1 MKKSNKKKILG
12 IMSKIGNFINNSQPI
27 VGDMPPQKD
36 PEENQPKK
44 EEIKVKKEIKNFNLQ
59 IEDDGKAE
67 YDLNDDDD
75 DEEEEEEE
83 DDDNEEKAKKN
94 KSENNEESTN
104 DNDSSKEKK
113 EEEKKQEIKE
123 EKKEERDN
131 NIKEEKQE
139 NNDEKKIEK
148 ENKEIKDEDKKEKVQ
163 IKEEK
168 KEEKK
173 EVKKEITEEKKE
185 NKKPE
190 IKPEENKKKEELK
203 EIKNEKKDDSNK
215 KKENI
220 QKPKNVNKPAS
231 KTSHPKPV
239 QKGEENES
247 KQNINE
253 SPSIK
258 KDKSKLKFQKK
269 PKASDKN
276 KICHYFLKK
285 GTDIDIK
292 EYDFYT
298 IKKVKKQKS
307 MFSKLNNLG
316 INLNLN
322 IKFGGIN
329 KVSNKIN
336 SFFKKKPKDIKY
348 TDYYLII
355 NDHFI
360 YFCKDTELYTNE
372 PDKKRIGS
380 IVPFNNITKIE
391 INKEGNMHKISFEIQ
406 FRTVNKI
413 KEFYTDDEIYGELL
427 DIFHEFKKEYSL
439 DYSIEIKENK

>member
-27 VGDMPPQKD
+27 VGDMPPKKD

-44 EEIKVKKEIKNFNLQ
+44 EEVKVKKEVKNFNLQ

-83 DDDNEEKAKKN
+83 DDDNEEKDKKN
-94 KSENNEESTN
+94 KNENNEESTN
-104 DNDSSKEKK
+104 DNDSSNEKK
-113 EEEKKQEIKE
+113 EEENKTEIKQ
-123 EKKEERDN
+123 
-131 NIKEEKQE
+131 EKQE
-139 NNDEKKIEK
+139 NNEEKKIEK
-148 ENKEIKDEDKKEKVQ
+148 ENKNEDKKEKVE

-173 EVKKEITEEKKE
+173 ENKEEMKE
-185 NKKPE
+185 SKKPE
-190 IKPEENKKKEELK
+190 INPEANKQKEESKEIKSEKKEES
-203 EIKNEKKDDSNK
+203 IK

-239 QKGEENES
+239 QIIVENES

-253 SPSIK
+253 SPSIT

-269 PKASDKN
+269 QKASDKN

-292 EYDFYT
+292 EFDFYT

-355 NDHFI
+355 NDQFL
-360 YFCKDTELYTNE
+360 YFCKDIELFTDE

-406 FRTVNKI
+406 FRTLNKI

-427 DIFHEFKKEYSL
+427 EIFHEFKKEFNL
-439 DYSIEIKENK
+439 DYNIEIKENK

>member
-27 VGDMPPQKD
+27 VGDIPPKKD

-44 EEIKVKKEIKNFNLQ
+44 EEVKVKKEVKNFNLQ

-83 DDDNEEKAKKN
+83 DDDNEEKDKKN
-94 KSENNEESTN
+94 KNENNEESTN
-104 DNDSSKEKK
+104 DNDSSNEKK
-113 EEEKKQEIKE
+113 EEENKTEIKQENKE
-123 EKKEERDN
+123 EKE
-131 NIKEEKQE
+131 IK
-139 NNDEKKIEK
+139 K
-148 ENKEIKDEDKKEKVQ
+148 ENKNEDKKEKVE

-173 EVKKEITEEKKE
+173 ENKEEMKE

-190 IKPEENKKKEELK
+190 INPEANKQKEESKEIKSEKKEES
-203 EIKNEKKDDSNK
+203 IK

-239 QKGEENES
+239 QIIVENES

-253 SPSIK
+253 SPSIT

-269 PKASDKN
+269 QKASDKN

-292 EYDFYT
+292 EFDFYT

-355 NDHFI
+355 NDQFL
-360 YFCKDTELYTNE
+360 YFCKDIELFTDE

-406 FRTVNKI
+406 FRTLNKI

-427 DIFHEFKKEYSL
+427 EIFHEFKKEFNL
-439 DYSIEIKENK
+439 DYNIEIKENK

>member
-27 VGDMPPQKD
+27 VGDMPPKKD

-44 EEIKVKKEIKNFNLQ
+44 EEVKVKKEVKNFNLQ

-83 DDDNEEKAKKN
+83 DDDNEEKDKKN
-94 KSENNEESTN
+94 KNENNEESTN
-104 DNDSSKEKK
+104 DNDSSNEKK
-113 EEEKKQEIKE
+113 EEENKTEI
-123 EKKEERDN
+123 
-131 NIKEEKQE
+131 KQE
-139 NNDEKKIEK
+139 NNEEKKIEK
-148 ENKEIKDEDKKEKVQ
+148 ENKNEDKKEKVE

-173 EVKKEITEEKKE
+173 ENKEEMKE
-185 NKKPE
+185 SKKPE
-190 IKPEENKKKEELK
+190 INPEANKQKEESKEIKSEKKEES
-203 EIKNEKKDDSNK
+203 IK

-239 QKGEENES
+239 QIIVENES

-253 SPSIK
+253 SPSIT

-269 PKASDKN
+269 QKASDKN

-292 EYDFYT
+292 EFDFYT

-355 NDHFI
+355 NDQFL
-360 YFCKDTELYTNE
+360 YFCKDIELFTDE

-406 FRTVNKI
+406 FRTLNKI

-427 DIFHEFKKEYSL
+427 EIFHEFKKEFNL
-439 DYSIEIKENK
+439 DYNIEIKENK

>member
-27 VGDMPPQKD
+27 VGDMPPKKD

-44 EEIKVKKEIKNFNLQ
+44 EEVKVKKEVKNFNLQ

-83 DDDNEEKAKKN
+83 DDDNEEKDKKN
-94 KSENNEESTN
+94 KNENNEESTN
-104 DNDSSKEKK
+104 DNDSSNEKK
-113 EEEKKQEIKE
+113 EEENKTEIKQ
-123 EKKEERDN
+123 
-131 NIKEEKQE
+131 EKQE
-139 NNDEKKIEK
+139 NIEEKKIQK
-148 ENKEIKDEDKKEKVQ
+148 ENKNEDKKEKVE

-173 EVKKEITEEKKE
+173 ENKEEMKE

-190 IKPEENKKKEELK
+190 INPEANKQKEESKEIKSEKKEES
-203 EIKNEKKDDSNK
+203 IK

-239 QKGEENES
+239 QIIVENES

-253 SPSIK
+253 SPSIT

-269 PKASDKN
+269 QKASDKN

-292 EYDFYT
+292 EFDFYT

-355 NDHFI
+355 NDQFL
-360 YFCKDTELYTNE
+360 YFCKDIELFTDE

-406 FRTVNKI
+406 FRTLNKI
-413 KEFYTDDEIYGELL
+413 KDFYTDDEIYGELL
-427 DIFHEFKKEYSL
+427 EIFHEFKKEFNL
-439 DYSIEIKENK
+439 DYNIEIKENK

>member
-27 VGDMPPQKD
+27 VGDMPPKKD

-44 EEIKVKKEIKNFNLQ
+44 EEVKVKKEVKNFNLQ

-83 DDDNEEKAKKN
+83 DDDNEEKDKKN
-94 KSENNEESTN
+94 KNENNEESTN
-104 DNDSSKEKK
+104 DNDSSNEKK
-113 EEEKKQEIKE
+113 EDENKTEI
-123 EKKEERDN
+123 
-131 NIKEEKQE
+131 KQE
-139 NNDEKKIEK
+139 NNEEKKIEK
-148 ENKEIKDEDKKEKVQ
+148 ENKNEDKKEKVE

-173 EVKKEITEEKKE
+173 ENKEEMKE

-190 IKPEENKKKEELK
+190 INPEANKQKEESK
-203 EIKNEKKDDSNK
+203 EIKNEKKEESIK

-231 KTSHPKPV
+231 KTSHPKTV
-239 QKGEENES
+239 QIIIENES

-253 SPSIK
+253 SPSIT

-269 PKASDKN
+269 QKASDKN

-292 EYDFYT
+292 EFDFYT

-355 NDHFI
+355 NDQFL
-360 YFCKDTELYTNE
+360 YFCKDIELFTDE

-406 FRTVNKI
+406 FRTLNKI
-413 KEFYTDDEIYGELL
+413 KDFYTNDEIYGELL
-427 DIFHEFKKEYSL
+427 EIFHEFKKEFNL
-439 DYSIEIKENK
+439 DYNIEIKENK

>member
-27 VGDMPPQKD
+27 VGDMPPKKD

-44 EEIKVKKEIKNFNLQ
+44 EEVKVKKEVKNFNLQ

-83 DDDNEEKAKKN
+83 DDDNEEKDKKN

-104 DNDSSKEKK
+104 DNDSSNEKK
-113 EEEKKQEIKE
+113 EEENKTEI
-123 EKKEERDN
+123 
-131 NIKEEKQE
+131 KQE
-139 NNDEKKIEK
+139 NNEEKKIEK
-148 ENKEIKDEDKKEKVQ
+148 ENKNEDKKEKVE

-168 KEEKK
+168 KK
-173 EVKKEITEEKKE
+173 EKKE
-185 NKKPE
+185 NKEEMKESKKPE
-190 IKPEENKKKEELK
+190 INPETNKQKEESKEIKSEKKEES
-203 EIKNEKKDDSNK
+203 IK

-220 QKPKNVNKPAS
+220 QKPKNVNKPVS

-239 QKGEENES
+239 QIILENES

-253 SPSIK
+253 SPSIT

-269 PKASDKN
+269 QKASDKN

-292 EYDFYT
+292 EFDFYT

-355 NDHFI
+355 NDQFL
-360 YFCKDTELYTNE
+360 YFCKDIELFTDE

-406 FRTVNKI
+406 FRTLNKI

-427 DIFHEFKKEYSL
+427 EIFHEFKKEFNL
-439 DYSIEIKENK
+439 DYNIEIKENK

>member
-27 VGDMPPQKD
+27 VGDMPPKKD

-44 EEIKVKKEIKNFNLQ
+44 EEVKVKKEVKNFNLQ

-83 DDDNEEKAKKN
+83 DDDNEEKDKKN
-94 KSENNEESTN
+94 KNENNEESTN
-104 DNDSSKEKK
+104 DNDSSNEKK
-113 EEEKKQEIKE
+113 EDENKTEIKQ
-123 EKKEERDN
+123 
-131 NIKEEKQE
+131 EKQE
-139 NNDEKKIEK
+139 NNEEKKIQK
-148 ENKEIKDEDKKEKVQ
+148 ENKNEDKKEKVE

-173 EVKKEITEEKKE
+173 ENKEEMKE
-185 NKKPE
+185 SKKPE
-190 IKPEENKKKEELK
+190 INPEANKQKEESK
-203 EIKNEKKDDSNK
+203 EIKNEKKEESIK

-239 QKGEENES
+239 QIIVENES

-253 SPSIK
+253 SPSIT

-269 PKASDKN
+269 QKASDKN

-292 EYDFYT
+292 EFDFYT

-355 NDHFI
+355 NDQFL
-360 YFCKDTELYTNE
+360 YFCKDIELFTDE

-406 FRTVNKI
+406 FRTLNKI

-427 DIFHEFKKEYSL
+427 EIFHEFKKKFNL
-439 DYSIEIKENK
+439 DYNIEIKENK

>member
-27 VGDMPPQKD
+27 VGDMPPKKD

-44 EEIKVKKEIKNFNLQ
+44 EEVKVKKEVKNFNLQ

-83 DDDNEEKAKKN
+83 DDDNEEKDKKN
-94 KSENNEESTN
+94 KNENNEESTN
-104 DNDSSKEKK
+104 DNDSSNEKK
-113 EEEKKQEIKE
+113 EEENKTEIKQ
-123 EKKEERDN
+123 
-131 NIKEEKQE
+131 EKQE
-139 NNDEKKIEK
+139 NNEEKEIKK
-148 ENKEIKDEDKKEKVQ
+148 ENKNEDKKEKVE

-173 EVKKEITEEKKE
+173 ENKEEMKE

-190 IKPEENKKKEELK
+190 INPEANKQKEESK
-203 EIKNEKKDDSNK
+203 EIKNEKKEESIK

-231 KTSHPKPV
+231 KTSHPKTV
-239 QKGEENES
+239 QIIIENES

-253 SPSIK
+253 SPSIT

-269 PKASDKN
+269 QKASDKN

-292 EYDFYT
+292 EFDFYT

-355 NDHFI
+355 NDQFL
-360 YFCKDTELYTNE
+360 YFCKDIELFTDE

-406 FRTVNKI
+406 FRTLNKI
-413 KEFYTDDEIYGELL
+413 KDFYTNDEIYGELL
-427 DIFHEFKKEYSL
+427 EIFHEFKKEFNL
-439 DYSIEIKENK
+439 DYNIEIKENK

>member
-27 VGDMPPQKD
+27 VGDMPPKKD

-44 EEIKVKKEIKNFNLQ
+44 EEVKVKKEVKNFNLQ

-83 DDDNEEKAKKN
+83 DDDNEEKDKKN
-94 KSENNEESTN
+94 KNENNEDSTN
-104 DNDSSKEKK
+104 DNDSSNEKK
-113 EEEKKQEIKE
+113 EEENKTEIKQ
-123 EKKEERDN
+123 
-131 NIKEEKQE
+131 EKQE
-139 NNDEKKIEK
+139 NNEEKEIKK
-148 ENKEIKDEDKKEKVQ
+148 ENKNEDKKEKVE

-173 EVKKEITEEKKE
+173 ENKEEMKE
-185 NKKPE
+185 SKKPE
-190 IKPEENKKKEELK
+190 INPEANKQKEESKEIKSEKKEES
-203 EIKNEKKDDSNK
+203 IK

-239 QKGEENES
+239 QIIVENES

-253 SPSIK
+253 SPSIT

-269 PKASDKN
+269 QKASDKN

-292 EYDFYT
+292 EFDFYT

-355 NDHFI
+355 NDQFL
-360 YFCKDTELYTNE
+360 YFCKDIELFTDE

-406 FRTVNKI
+406 FRTLNKI
-413 KEFYTDDEIYGELL
+413 KDFYTDDEIYGELL
-427 DIFHEFKKEYSL
+427 EIFHEFKKEFNL
-439 DYSIEIKENK
+439 DYNIEIKENK

>member
-1 MKKSNKKKILG
+1 
-12 IMSKIGNFINNSQPI
+12 MSKIGNFINNSQPI
-27 VGDMPPQKD
+27 VGDMPPKKD

-44 EEIKVKKEIKNFNLQ
+44 EEVKVKKEVKNFNLQ

-83 DDDNEEKAKKN
+83 DDDNEEKDKKN

-104 DNDSSKEKK
+104 DNDSSNEKK
-113 EEEKKQEIKE
+113 EEENKTEIKQENKE
-123 EKKEERDN
+123 EKE
-131 NIKEEKQE
+131 IK
-139 NNDEKKIEK
+139 K
-148 ENKEIKDEDKKEKVQ
+148 ENKNEDKKEKVE

-173 EVKKEITEEKKE
+173 ENKEEMKE

-190 IKPEENKKKEELK
+190 INPEANKQKEESKEIKSEKKEES
-203 EIKNEKKDDSNK
+203 IK

-239 QKGEENES
+239 QIILENES

-253 SPSIK
+253 SPSIT

-269 PKASDKN
+269 QKASDKN

-292 EYDFYT
+292 EFDFYT

-355 NDHFI
+355 NDQFL
-360 YFCKDTELYTNE
+360 YFCKDIELFTDE

-406 FRTVNKI
+406 FRTLNKI

-427 DIFHEFKKEYSL
+427 EIFHEFKKEFNL
-439 DYSIEIKENK
+439 DYNIEIKENK

>member
-27 VGDMPPQKD
+27 VGDMPPKKD

-44 EEIKVKKEIKNFNLQ
+44 EEVKVKKEVKNFNLQ

-83 DDDNEEKAKKN
+83 DDDNEEKDKKN
-94 KSENNEESTN
+94 KNENNEESTN
-104 DNDSSKEKK
+104 DNDSSNEKK
-113 EEEKKQEIKE
+113 EEENKTEI
-123 EKKEERDN
+123 
-131 NIKEEKQE
+131 KQE
-139 NNDEKKIEK
+139 NNEEKKIEK
-148 ENKEIKDEDKKEKVQ
+148 ENKNEDKKEKVE

-173 EVKKEITEEKKE
+173 ENKEEMKE
-185 NKKPE
+185 SKKPE
-190 IKPEENKKKEELK
+190 INPEANKQKEESKEIKSEKKEES
-203 EIKNEKKDDSNK
+203 IK

-239 QKGEENES
+239 QIIVENES

-253 SPSIK
+253 SPSIT

-269 PKASDKN
+269 QKASDKN

-292 EYDFYT
+292 EFDFYT

-355 NDHFI
+355 NDQFL
-360 YFCKDTELYTNE
+360 YFCKDIELFTDE

-406 FRTVNKI
+406 FRTLNKI
-413 KEFYTDDEIYGELL
+413 KDFYTDDEIYGELL
-427 DIFHEFKKEYSL
+427 EIFHEFKKEFNL
-439 DYSIEIKENK
+439 DYNIEIKENK

>member
-27 VGDMPPQKD
+27 VGDMPPKKE

-44 EEIKVKKEIKNFNLQ
+44 EEVKVKKEVKNFNLQ

-83 DDDNEEKAKKN
+83 DDDNEEKDKKN
-94 KSENNEESTN
+94 KNENNEESTN
-104 DNDSSKEKK
+104 DNDSSNEKK
-113 EEEKKQEIKE
+113 EEENKTEIKQ
-123 EKKEERDN
+123 
-131 NIKEEKQE
+131 EKQE
-139 NNDEKKIEK
+139 NNEEKKIQK
-148 ENKEIKDEDKKEKVQ
+148 ENKNEDKKEKVE

-173 EVKKEITEEKKE
+173 ENKEEMKE
-185 NKKPE
+185 SKKPE
-190 IKPEENKKKEELK
+190 INPEANKQKEESK
-203 EIKNEKKDDSNK
+203 EIKNEKKEESIK

-239 QKGEENES
+239 QIIVENES

-253 SPSIK
+253 SPSIT

-269 PKASDKN
+269 QKASDKN

-292 EYDFYT
+292 EFDFYT

-355 NDHFI
+355 NDQFL
-360 YFCKDTELYTNE
+360 YFCKDIELFTDE

-406 FRTVNKI
+406 FRTLNKI
-413 KEFYTDDEIYGELL
+413 KDFYTDDEIYGELL
-427 DIFHEFKKEYSL
+427 EIFHEFKKEFNL
-439 DYSIEIKENK
+439 DYNIEIKENK

>member
-27 VGDMPPQKD
+27 VGDMPPKKD

-44 EEIKVKKEIKNFNLQ
+44 EEVKVKKEVKNFNLQ

-83 DDDNEEKAKKN
+83 DDDNEEKDKKN
-94 KSENNEESTN
+94 KNENNEESTN
-104 DNDSSKEKK
+104 DNDSSNEKK
-113 EEEKKQEIKE
+113 EEENKTEIKQ
-123 EKKEERDN
+123 
-131 NIKEEKQE
+131 EKQE
-139 NNDEKKIEK
+139 NNEEKNFEK
-148 ENKEIKDEDKKEKVQ
+148 ENKNEDKKEKVE

-173 EVKKEITEEKKE
+173 ENKEEMKE

-190 IKPEENKKKEELK
+190 INPEANKQKEESKEIKSEKKEES
-203 EIKNEKKDDSNK
+203 IK

-239 QKGEENES
+239 QIIVENES

-253 SPSIK
+253 SPSIT

-269 PKASDKN
+269 QKASDKN

-292 EYDFYT
+292 EFDFYT

-355 NDHFI
+355 NDQFL
-360 YFCKDTELYTNE
+360 YFCKDIELFTDE

-406 FRTVNKI
+406 FRTLNKI

-427 DIFHEFKKEYSL
+427 EIFHEFKKEFNL
-439 DYSIEIKENK
+439 DYNIEIKENK

>member
-27 VGDMPPQKD
+27 VGDMPPKKE

-44 EEIKVKKEIKNFNLQ
+44 EEVKVKKEVKNFNLQ

-83 DDDNEEKAKKN
+83 DDDNEEKDKKN
-94 KSENNEESTN
+94 KNENNEESTN
-104 DNDSSKEKK
+104 DNDSSNEKK
-113 EEEKKQEIKE
+113 EDENKTEI
-123 EKKEERDN
+123 
-131 NIKEEKQE
+131 KQE
-139 NNDEKKIEK
+139 NNEEKKIQK
-148 ENKEIKDEDKKEKVQ
+148 ENKNEDKKEKVE

-173 EVKKEITEEKKE
+173 ENKEEMKE

-190 IKPEENKKKEELK
+190 INPEANKQKEESKEIKSEKKEES
-203 EIKNEKKDDSNK
+203 IK

-239 QKGEENES
+239 QIIVENES

-253 SPSIK
+253 SPSIT

-269 PKASDKN
+269 QKASDKN

-292 EYDFYT
+292 EFDFYT

-355 NDHFI
+355 NDQFL
-360 YFCKDTELYTNE
+360 YFCKDIELFTDE

-406 FRTVNKI
+406 FRTLNKI

-427 DIFHEFKKEYSL
+427 EIFHEFKKEFNL
-439 DYSIEIKENK
+439 DYNIEIKENK

>member
-27 VGDMPPQKD
+27 VGDMPPKKD

-44 EEIKVKKEIKNFNLQ
+44 EEVKVKKEVKNFNLQ

-83 DDDNEEKAKKN
+83 DDDNEEKDKKN

-104 DNDSSKEKK
+104 DNDSSNEKK
-113 EEEKKQEIKE
+113 EEKNKTEIKQENKEEKKFEKENKNEDKKEKVEIKE
-123 EKKEERDN
+123 EKKEET
-131 NIKEEKQE
+131 
-139 NNDEKKIEK
+139 K
-148 ENKEIKDEDKKEKVQ
+148 ENKEEM
-163 IKEEK
+163 
-168 KEEKK
+168 
-173 EVKKEITEEKKE
+173 KE

-190 IKPEENKKKEELK
+190 INPEANKQKEESKEIKSEKKEES
-203 EIKNEKKDDSNK
+203 IK

-239 QKGEENES
+239 EIIVENES

-253 SPSIK
+253 SPSIT

-269 PKASDKN
+269 QKASDKN

-292 EYDFYT
+292 EFDFYT

-355 NDHFI
+355 NDQFL
-360 YFCKDTELYTNE
+360 YFCKDIELFTDE

-406 FRTVNKI
+406 FRTLNKI
-413 KEFYTDDEIYGELL
+413 KDFYTDDEIYGELL
-427 DIFHEFKKEYSL
+427 EIFHEFKKEFNL
-439 DYSIEIKENK
+439 DYNIEIKENK

>member
-27 VGDMPPQKD
+27 VGDMPPKKD

-44 EEIKVKKEIKNFNLQ
+44 EEVKVKKEVKNFNLQ

-83 DDDNEEKAKKN
+83 DDDNEEKDKKN
-94 KSENNEESTN
+94 KNENNEESTN
-104 DNDSSKEKK
+104 DNDSSNEKK
-113 EEEKKQEIKE
+113 EDENKTEIKQENNEEKKIEKENKNEDKKEKVEIKE
-123 EKKEERDN
+123 EKKEET
-131 NIKEEKQE
+131 
-139 NNDEKKIEK
+139 K
-148 ENKEIKDEDKKEKVQ
+148 ENKQEM
-163 IKEEK
+163 
-168 KEEKK
+168 
-173 EVKKEITEEKKE
+173 KE

-190 IKPEENKKKEELK
+190 INPEANKQKEEEK
-203 EIKNEKKDDSNK
+203 EIKNEIKEESIK

-239 QKGEENES
+239 QIIVENES

-253 SPSIK
+253 SPSIT

-269 PKASDKN
+269 QKASDKN

-292 EYDFYT
+292 EFNFYT

-355 NDHFI
+355 NDQFL
-360 YFCKDTELYTNE
+360 YFCKDIELFTDE

-406 FRTVNKI
+406 FRTLNKI

-427 DIFHEFKKEYSL
+427 EIFHEFKKEFNL
-439 DYSIEIKENK
+439 DYNIEIKENK

>member
-27 VGDMPPQKD
+27 VGDMPPKKD

-44 EEIKVKKEIKNFNLQ
+44 EEVKVKKEVKNFNLQ

-83 DDDNEEKAKKN
+83 DDDNEEKDKKN
-94 KSENNEESTN
+94 KNENNEESTN
-104 DNDSSKEKK
+104 DTDSSNEKK
-113 EEEKKQEIKE
+113 EDEKKTEIKQ
-123 EKKEERDN
+123 
-131 NIKEEKQE
+131 EKQE
-139 NNDEKKIEK
+139 NNEEKKIEK
-148 ENKEIKDEDKKEKVQ
+148 ENKNEDKKEKVE

-173 EVKKEITEEKKE
+173 ENKEEMKE
-185 NKKPE
+185 SKKPE
-190 IKPEENKKKEELK
+190 INPEANKQKEEKKKK
-203 EIKNEKKDDSNK
+203 KNEKKEESIK

-239 QKGEENES
+239 QIIVENES
-247 KQNINE
+247 KQNINK
-253 SPSIK
+253 SPFIT

-269 PKASDKN
+269 QKASDKN

-292 EYDFYT
+292 EFDFYT

-355 NDHFI
+355 NDQFL
-360 YFCKDTELYTNE
+360 YFCKDIELFTDE

-380 IVPFNNITKIE
+380 IVPFNNLTKIE

-406 FRTVNKI
+406 FRTLNKI
-413 KEFYTDDEIYGELL
+413 KDFYTDDEIYGELL
-427 DIFHEFKKEYSL
+427 EIFHEFKKEFNL
-439 DYSIEIKENK
+439 DYNIEIKENK

>member
-27 VGDMPPQKD
+27 VGDMPPKKD

-44 EEIKVKKEIKNFNLQ
+44 EEVKVKKEVKNFNLQ

-83 DDDNEEKAKKN
+83 DDDNEEKDKKN
-94 KSENNEESTN
+94 KNENNEESTN
-104 DNDSSKEKK
+104 DNDSSNEKK
-113 EEEKKQEIKE
+113 EDENKTEIKQ
-123 EKKEERDN
+123 
-131 NIKEEKQE
+131 EKQE
-139 NNDEKKIEK
+139 NNEEKKIEK
-148 ENKEIKDEDKKEKVQ
+148 ENKNEDKKEKVE

-173 EVKKEITEEKKE
+173 ENKEEMKE
-185 NKKPE
+185 SKKPE
-190 IKPEENKKKEELK
+190 INPEANKQKEESK
-203 EIKNEKKDDSNK
+203 EIKNEKKEEPIK

-239 QKGEENES
+239 QIIVENES

-253 SPSIK
+253 SPSIT

-269 PKASDKN
+269 QKASDKN

-292 EYDFYT
+292 EFDFYT

-355 NDHFI
+355 NDQFL
-360 YFCKDTELYTNE
+360 YFCKDIELFTDE

-406 FRTVNKI
+406 FRTLNKI
-413 KEFYTDDEIYGELL
+413 KDFYTDDEIYGELL
-427 DIFHEFKKEYSL
+427 EIFHEFKKEFNL
-439 DYSIEIKENK
+439 DYNIEIKENK

>member
-27 VGDMPPQKD
+27 VGDMPPKKD

-44 EEIKVKKEIKNFNLQ
+44 EEVKVKKEVKNFNLQ

-83 DDDNEEKAKKN
+83 DDDNDEKDKKN
-94 KSENNEESTN
+94 KNENNEESTN
-104 DNDSSKEKK
+104 DNDSSNEKK
-113 EEEKKQEIKE
+113 EDENKTEIKQ
-123 EKKEERDN
+123 
-131 NIKEEKQE
+131 EKQE
-139 NNDEKKIEK
+139 NNEEKKIQK
-148 ENKEIKDEDKKEKVQ
+148 ENKNEDKKEKVE

-173 EVKKEITEEKKE
+173 ENKEEMKE

-190 IKPEENKKKEELK
+190 INPEANKQKEESKEIKSEKKEES
-203 EIKNEKKDDSNK
+203 IK

-239 QKGEENES
+239 QIIVENES

-253 SPSIK
+253 SPSIT

-269 PKASDKN
+269 QKASDKN

-292 EYDFYT
+292 EFDFYT

-355 NDHFI
+355 NDQFL
-360 YFCKDTELYTNE
+360 YFCKDIELFTDE

-406 FRTVNKI
+406 FRTLNKI

-427 DIFHEFKKEYSL
+427 EIFHEFKKEFNL
-439 DYSIEIKENK
+439 DYNIEIKENK

>member
-1 MKKSNKKKILG
+1 VQGAGKKKKKGKKPKQSERGITENSFHVDFGLIEKIKKIGLNVPTCNDDIKRFLNELKNKK
-12 IMSKIGNFINNSQPI
+12 NEFVQNNVEI
-27 VGDMPPQKD
+27 DV
-36 PEENQPKK
+36 EES
-44 EEIKVKKEIKNFNLQ
+44 
-59 IEDDGKAE
+59 
-67 YDLNDDDD
+67 
-75 DEEEEEEE
+75 
-83 DDDNEEKAKKN
+83 KKN
-94 KSENNEESTN
+94 EKNENVKNENENVNENVNESEKNEN
-104 DNDSSKEKK
+104 DNKKVEVEKE
-113 EEEKKQEIKE
+113 EIKE
-123 EKKEERDN
+123 EKKD
-131 NIKEEKQE
+131 
-139 NNDEKKIEK
+139 
-148 ENKEIKDEDKKEKVQ
+148 EIKDE

-173 EVKKEITEEKKE
+173 ENKEDMKE

-190 IKPEENKKKEELK
+190 INPEANKQKEESKEIKSEKKEES
-203 EIKNEKKDDSNK
+203 IK

-239 QKGEENES
+239 QIIVENES
-247 KQNINE
+247 KQNINK
-253 SPSIK
+253 SPFIT

-269 PKASDKN
+269 QKASDKN

-292 EYDFYT
+292 EFDFYT

-355 NDHFI
+355 NDQFL
-360 YFCKDTELYTNE
+360 YFCKDIELFTDE

-406 FRTVNKI
+406 FRTLNKI
-413 KEFYTDDEIYGELL
+413 KDFYTDDEIYGELL
-427 DIFHEFKKEYSL
+427 EIFHEFKKEFNL
-439 DYSIEIKENK
+439 DYNIEIKENK

>member
-27 VGDMPPQKD
+27 VGDMPPKKD

-44 EEIKVKKEIKNFNLQ
+44 EEVKVKKEVKNFNLQ

-83 DDDNEEKAKKN
+83 DDDNEEKYKKN

-104 DNDSSKEKK
+104 DNDSSNEKK
-113 EEEKKQEIKE
+113 EEENKTEIKQEKQENNEEKKIQKENKNEDKKEKVEIKE
-123 EKKEERDN
+123 EKKEET
-131 NIKEEKQE
+131 
-139 NNDEKKIEK
+139 K
-148 ENKEIKDEDKKEKVQ
+148 ENKEEM
-163 IKEEK
+163 
-168 KEEKK
+168 
-173 EVKKEITEEKKE
+173 KE

-190 IKPEENKKKEELK
+190 INPEANKQKEESKEIKSEKKEES
-203 EIKNEKKDDSNK
+203 IG

-239 QKGEENES
+239 QIIVENES

-253 SPSIK
+253 SPSIT

-269 PKASDKN
+269 QKASDKN

-292 EYDFYT
+292 EFDFYT

-355 NDHFI
+355 NDQFL
-360 YFCKDTELYTNE
+360 YFCKDIELFTDE

-406 FRTVNKI
+406 FRTLNKI

-427 DIFHEFKKEYSL
+427 EIFHEFKKEFNL
-439 DYSIEIKENK
+439 DYNIEIKENK

>member
-27 VGDMPPQKD
+27 VGDMPPKKD

-44 EEIKVKKEIKNFNLQ
+44 EEVKVKKEVKNFNLQ

-83 DDDNEEKAKKN
+83 DDDNEEKDKKN
-94 KSENNEESTN
+94 KNENNEESTN
-104 DNDSSKEKK
+104 DNDSSNEKK
-113 EEEKKQEIKE
+113 EEENKTEIKQ
-123 EKKEERDN
+123 
-131 NIKEEKQE
+131 EKQE
-139 NNDEKKIEK
+139 NNEEKKIQK
-148 ENKEIKDEDKKEKVQ
+148 ENKNEDKKEKVE

-173 EVKKEITEEKKE
+173 ENKEEMKE

-190 IKPEENKKKEELK
+190 INPETNKQKEESKEIKSEKKEES
-203 EIKNEKKDDSNK
+203 IK

-239 QKGEENES
+239 QIIVENES

-253 SPSIK
+253 SPSIT

-269 PKASDKN
+269 QKASDKN

-292 EYDFYT
+292 EFDFYT

-336 SFFKKKPKDIKY
+336 SFFKKKQKDIKY

-355 NDHFI
+355 NDQFL
-360 YFCKDTELYTNE
+360 YFCKDIELFTDE

-406 FRTVNKI
+406 FRTLNKI
-413 KEFYTDDEIYGELL
+413 KDFYTDDEIYGELL
-427 DIFHEFKKEYSL
+427 EIFHEFKKEFNL
-439 DYSIEIKENK
+439 DYNIEIKENK

>member
-27 VGDMPPQKD
+27 VGDMPPKKD

-44 EEIKVKKEIKNFNLQ
+44 EEVKVKKEVKNFNLQ

-83 DDDNEEKAKKN
+83 DDDNEEKDKKN
-94 KSENNEESTN
+94 KNENNEESTN
-104 DNDSSKEKK
+104 DNDSSNEKK
-113 EEEKKQEIKE
+113 EDENKTEIKQ
-123 EKKEERDN
+123 
-131 NIKEEKQE
+131 EKQE
-139 NNDEKKIEK
+139 NNEEKKFEK
-148 ENKEIKDEDKKEKVQ
+148 ENKNEDKKEKVE

-173 EVKKEITEEKKE
+173 ENKEEMKE
-185 NKKPE
+185 SKKPE
-190 IKPEENKKKEELK
+190 INPETNKQKEESK
-203 EIKNEKKDDSNK
+203 EIKNEKKEESIK

-239 QKGEENES
+239 QIIVENES

-253 SPSIK
+253 SPSIT

-269 PKASDKN
+269 QKASDKN

-292 EYDFYT
+292 EFDFYT

-355 NDHFI
+355 NDQFL
-360 YFCKDTELYTNE
+360 YFCKDIELFTDE

-391 INKEGNMHKISFEIQ
+391 INKEGNMHKISFELQ
-406 FRTVNKI
+406 FRTLNKI
-413 KEFYTDDEIYGELL
+413 KEFYTDNEIYGELL
-427 DIFHEFKKEYSL
+427 EIFHEFKKEFNL
-439 DYSIEIKENK
+439 DYNIEIKENK

>member
-27 VGDMPPQKD
+27 VGDMPPKKE

-44 EEIKVKKEIKNFNLQ
+44 EEVKVKKEVKNFNLQ

-83 DDDNEEKAKKN
+83 DDDNDEKDKKN
-94 KSENNEESTN
+94 KNENNEESTN
-104 DNDSSKEKK
+104 DNDSSNEKK
-113 EEEKKQEIKE
+113 EEENKTEIKQ
-123 EKKEERDN
+123 
-131 NIKEEKQE
+131 EKQE
-139 NNDEKKIEK
+139 NNEEKKIQK
-148 ENKEIKDEDKKEKVQ
+148 ENKNEDKKEKVE

-173 EVKKEITEEKKE
+173 ENKEEMKE

-190 IKPEENKKKEELK
+190 INPEANKQKEESKEIKSEKKEES
-203 EIKNEKKDDSNK
+203 IKKN
-215 KKENI
+215 ENI

-239 QKGEENES
+239 QIIVENES

-253 SPSIK
+253 SPSIT

-269 PKASDKN
+269 QKASDKN

-292 EYDFYT
+292 EFDFYT

-355 NDHFI
+355 NDQFL
-360 YFCKDTELYTNE
+360 YFCKDIELFTDE

-406 FRTVNKI
+406 FRTLNKI
-413 KEFYTDDEIYGELL
+413 KDFYTDDEIYGELL
-427 DIFHEFKKEYSL
+427 EIFHEFKKEFNL
-439 DYSIEIKENK
+439 DYNIEIKENK

>member
-27 VGDMPPQKD
+27 VGDMPPKKD

-44 EEIKVKKEIKNFNLQ
+44 EEVKVKKEVKNFNLQ

-83 DDDNEEKAKKN
+83 DDDNEEKDKKN
-94 KSENNEESTN
+94 KNENNEESTN
-104 DNDSSKEKK
+104 DNDSSNEKK
-113 EEEKKQEIKE
+113 EEENKTEI
-123 EKKEERDN
+123 
-131 NIKEEKQE
+131 KQE
-139 NNDEKKIEK
+139 NNEEKKIEK
-148 ENKEIKDEDKKEKVQ
+148 ENKNEDKKEKVE

-173 EVKKEITEEKKE
+173 ENKEEMKE
-185 NKKPE
+185 SKKPE
-190 IKPEENKKKEELK
+190 INPETNKQKEESKEIKSEKKEES
-203 EIKNEKKDDSNK
+203 IK

-239 QKGEENES
+239 QIIVENES

-253 SPSIK
+253 SPSIT

-269 PKASDKN
+269 QKASDKN

-292 EYDFYT
+292 EFDFYT

-355 NDHFI
+355 NDQFL
-360 YFCKDTELYTNE
+360 YFCKDIELFTDE

-406 FRTVNKI
+406 FRTLNKI

-427 DIFHEFKKEYSL
+427 EIFHEFKKEFNL
-439 DYSIEIKENK
+439 DYNIEIKENK

>member
-27 VGDMPPQKD
+27 VGDMPPKKD

-44 EEIKVKKEIKNFNLQ
+44 EEVKVKKEVKNFNLQ

-83 DDDNEEKAKKN
+83 DDDNEEKDKKN
-94 KSENNEESTN
+94 KNENNEESTN
-104 DNDSSKEKK
+104 DNDSSNEKK
-113 EEEKKQEIKE
+113 EEENKTEIKQ
-123 EKKEERDN
+123 
-131 NIKEEKQE
+131 EKQE
-139 NNDEKKIEK
+139 NNEEKNFEK
-148 ENKEIKDEDKKEKVQ
+148 ENKNEDKKEKVE

-173 EVKKEITEEKKE
+173 ENKEEMKE
-185 NKKPE
+185 SKKPE
-190 IKPEENKKKEELK
+190 INPEANKQKEESK
-203 EIKNEKKDDSNK
+203 EIKNEKKEESIK

-220 QKPKNVNKPAS
+220 QKPKNINKPAS

-239 QKGEENES
+239 QIIVENES

-253 SPSIK
+253 SPSIT

-269 PKASDKN
+269 QKASDKN

-292 EYDFYT
+292 EFDFYT

-355 NDHFI
+355 NDQFL
-360 YFCKDTELYTNE
+360 YFCKDIELFTDE

-406 FRTVNKI
+406 FRTLNKI

-427 DIFHEFKKEYSL
+427 EIFHEFKKEFNL
-439 DYSIEIKENK
+439 DYNIEIKENK

>member
-27 VGDMPPQKD
+27 VGDMPPKKD

-44 EEIKVKKEIKNFNLQ
+44 EEVKVKKEVKNFNLQ

-83 DDDNEEKAKKN
+83 EDDDNEEKDKKN
-94 KSENNEESTN
+94 KNENNEESTN
-104 DNDSSKEKK
+104 DNDSSNEKK
-113 EEEKKQEIKE
+113 EEENKTEI
-123 EKKEERDN
+123 
-131 NIKEEKQE
+131 KQE
-139 NNDEKKIEK
+139 NNEEKNFEK
-148 ENKEIKDEDKKEKVQ
+148 ENKNEDKKEKVE

-173 EVKKEITEEKKE
+173 ENKEEMKE
-185 NKKPE
+185 SKKPE
-190 IKPEENKKKEELK
+190 INPEANKQKEESK
-203 EIKNEKKDDSNK
+203 EIKNEKKEESIK

-239 QKGEENES
+239 QIIVENES

-253 SPSIK
+253 SPSIT

-269 PKASDKN
+269 QKASDKN

-292 EYDFYT
+292 EFDFYT

-355 NDHFI
+355 NDQFL
-360 YFCKDTELYTNE
+360 YFCKDIELFTDE

-406 FRTVNKI
+406 FRTLNKI

-427 DIFHEFKKEYSL
+427 EIFHEFKKEFNL
-439 DYSIEIKENK
+439 DYNIEIKENK

>member
-27 VGDMPPQKD
+27 VGDMPPKKD

-44 EEIKVKKEIKNFNLQ
+44 EEVKVKKEVKNFNLQ

-83 DDDNEEKAKKN
+83 DDDNEEKDKKN
-94 KSENNEESTN
+94 KNENNEESTN
-104 DNDSSKEKK
+104 DNDSSNEKK
-113 EEEKKQEIKE
+113 EEENKTEIKQKKQKNNE
-123 EKKEERDN
+123 EKKN
-131 NIKEEKQE
+131 Q
-139 NNDEKKIEK
+139 KKK
-148 ENKEIKDEDKKEKVQ
+148 KNEDKKEKVEN
-163 IKEEK
+163 KEEK

-173 EVKKEITEEKKE
+173 ENKEEMKE

-190 IKPEENKKKEELK
+190 INPETNKQKEESKEIKSEKKEES
-203 EIKNEKKDDSNK
+203 IK

-239 QKGEENES
+239 QIIVENES

-253 SPSIK
+253 SPSIT

-269 PKASDKN
+269 QKASDKN

-292 EYDFYT
+292 EFDFYT

-336 SFFKKKPKDIKY
+336 SFFKKKQKDIKY

-355 NDHFI
+355 NDQFL
-360 YFCKDTELYTNE
+360 YFCKDIELFTDE

-406 FRTVNKI
+406 FRTLNKI
-413 KEFYTDDEIYGELL
+413 KDFYTDDEIYGELL
-427 DIFHEFKKEYSL
+427 EIFHEFKKEFNL
-439 DYSIEIKENK
+439 DYNIEIKENK

>member
-27 VGDMPPQKD
+27 VGDMPPKKD

-44 EEIKVKKEIKNFNLQ
+44 EEVKVKKEVKNFNLQ

-83 DDDNEEKAKKN
+83 DDDNEEKDKKN
-94 KSENNEESTN
+94 KNENNEESTN
-104 DNDSSKEKK
+104 DNDSSNEKK
-113 EEEKKQEIKE
+113 EEENKTEIKQ
-123 EKKEERDN
+123 
-131 NIKEEKQE
+131 EKQE
-139 NNDEKKIEK
+139 NNEEKKIQK
-148 ENKEIKDEDKKEKVQ
+148 ENKNEDKKEKVE

-173 EVKKEITEEKKE
+173 ENKEEMKE
-185 NKKPE
+185 SKKPE
-190 IKPEENKKKEELK
+190 INPETNKQKEESKEIKSEKKEES
-203 EIKNEKKDDSNK
+203 IK

-239 QKGEENES
+239 QIIVENES

-253 SPSIK
+253 SPSIT

-269 PKASDKN
+269 QKASDKN

-292 EYDFYT
+292 EFDFYT

-355 NDHFI
+355 NDQFL
-360 YFCKDTELYTNE
+360 YFCKDIELFTDE

-406 FRTVNKI
+406 FRTLNKI
-413 KEFYTDDEIYGELL
+413 KDFYTDDEIYGELL
-427 DIFHEFKKEYSL
+427 EIFHEFKKEFNL
-439 DYSIEIKENK
+439 DYNIEIKENK

>member
-27 VGDMPPQKD
+27 VGDMPPKKD

-44 EEIKVKKEIKNFNLQ
+44 EEVKVKKEVKNFNLQ

-83 DDDNEEKAKKN
+83 DDDNEEKDKKN
-94 KSENNEESTN
+94 KNENNEESTN
-104 DNDSSKEKK
+104 DNDSSNEKK
-113 EEEKKQEIKE
+113 EEENKTEIKQ
-123 EKKEERDN
+123 
-131 NIKEEKQE
+131 EKQE
-139 NNDEKKIEK
+139 NNEEKKIEK
-148 ENKEIKDEDKKEKVQ
+148 ENKNEDKKEKVE

-173 EVKKEITEEKKE
+173 ENKEEMKE

-190 IKPEENKKKEELK
+190 INPEANKQKEESK
-203 EIKNEKKDDSNK
+203 EIKNEKKEESIK

-239 QKGEENES
+239 QIIVENES

-253 SPSIK
+253 SPSIT

-269 PKASDKN
+269 QKASDKN

-292 EYDFYT
+292 EFDFYT

-355 NDHFI
+355 NDQFL
-360 YFCKDTELYTNE
+360 YFCKDIELFTDE

-406 FRTVNKI
+406 FRTLNKI
-413 KEFYTDDEIYGELL
+413 KDFYTNDEIYGELL
-427 DIFHEFKKEYSL
+427 EIFHEFKKEFNL
-439 DYSIEIKENK
+439 DYNIEIKENK

>member
-27 VGDMPPQKD
+27 VGDMPPKKD

-44 EEIKVKKEIKNFNLQ
+44 EEVKVKKEVKNFNLQ

-83 DDDNEEKAKKN
+83 DDDNEEKDKKN

-104 DNDSSKEKK
+104 DNDSSNEKK
-113 EEEKKQEIKE
+113 EEENKTEIKQ
-123 EKKEERDN
+123 
-131 NIKEEKQE
+131 EKQE
-139 NNDEKKIEK
+139 NNEEKEIKK
-148 ENKEIKDEDKKEKVQ
+148 ENKNEDKKEKVE

-173 EVKKEITEEKKE
+173 ENKEEMKE
-185 NKKPE
+185 SKKPE
-190 IKPEENKKKEELK
+190 INPEANKQKEESKEIKSEKKEES
-203 EIKNEKKDDSNK
+203 IK

-239 QKGEENES
+239 QIIVENES

-253 SPSIK
+253 SPSIT

-269 PKASDKN
+269 QKASNKN

-292 EYDFYT
+292 EFDFYT

-355 NDHFI
+355 NDQFL
-360 YFCKDTELYTNE
+360 YFCKDIELFTDE

-406 FRTVNKI
+406 FRTLNKI

-427 DIFHEFKKEYSL
+427 EIFHEFKKEFNL
-439 DYSIEIKENK
+439 DYNIEIKENK

>member
-27 VGDMPPQKD
+27 VGDMPPKKD

-44 EEIKVKKEIKNFNLQ
+44 EEVKVKKEVKNFNLQ

-83 DDDNEEKAKKN
+83 DDDNEEKDKKN
-94 KSENNEESTN
+94 KNENNEESTN
-104 DNDSSKEKK
+104 DNDSSNEKK
-113 EEEKKQEIKE
+113 EEENKTEIKQENKE
-123 EKKEERDN
+123 EKE
-131 NIKEEKQE
+131 IK
-139 NNDEKKIEK
+139 K
-148 ENKEIKDEDKKEKVQ
+148 ENKNEDKKEKVE

-173 EVKKEITEEKKE
+173 ENKEEMKE
-185 NKKPE
+185 SKKPE
-190 IKPEENKKKEELK
+190 INPEANKQKEESKEIKSEKKEES
-203 EIKNEKKDDSNK
+203 IK

-239 QKGEENES
+239 QIIVENES

-253 SPSIK
+253 SPSIT

-269 PKASDKN
+269 QKASDKN

-292 EYDFYT
+292 EFDFYT

-336 SFFKKKPKDIKY
+336 SFFKKKPKNIKY

-355 NDHFI
+355 NDQFL
-360 YFCKDTELYTNE
+360 YFCKDIELFTDE

-406 FRTVNKI
+406 FRTLNKI
-413 KEFYTDDEIYGELL
+413 KDFYTDDEIYGELL
-427 DIFHEFKKEYSL
+427 EIFHEFKKEFNL
-439 DYSIEIKENK
+439 DYNIEIKENK

>member
-104 DNDSSKEKK
+104 DNDSSTEKK
-113 EEEKKQEIKE
+113 EEEKKPEIKE
-123 EKKEERDN
+123 EKKEEIDN

-139 NNDEKKIEK
+139 NNEEKKIEK
-148 ENKEIKDEDKKEKVQ
+148 ENKEIKNEDKKEKVE

-168 KEEKK
+168 KEE
-173 EVKKEITEEKKE
+173 KKEITEEKKE

-203 EIKNEKKDDSNK
+203 DKNEKKEDSNK

-239 QKGEENES
+239 QKSDENES

-258 KDKSKLKFQKK
+258 IDKSKLKFQKK

-391 INKEGNMHKISFEIQ
+391 INKESNMHKISFEIQ
-406 FRTVNKI
+406 FRIVNKI

-439 DYSIEIKENK
+439 DYTIEIKENK

>member
-1 MKKSNKKKILG
+1 MKKSNKEKILG

-27 VGDMPPQKD
+27 VGDMPPKKD

-44 EEIKVKKEIKNFNLQ
+44 EEVKVKKEVKNFNLQ

-83 DDDNEEKAKKN
+83 DDDNEEKDKKN
-94 KSENNEESTN
+94 KNENNEESTN
-104 DNDSSKEKK
+104 DNDSSNEKK
-113 EEEKKQEIKE
+113 EEENKTEI
-123 EKKEERDN
+123 
-131 NIKEEKQE
+131 KQE
-139 NNDEKKIEK
+139 NNEEKKIEK
-148 ENKEIKDEDKKEKVQ
+148 ENKNEDKKEKVE

-173 EVKKEITEEKKE
+173 ENKEEMKE
-185 NKKPE
+185 SKKPE
-190 IKPEENKKKEELK
+190 INPEANKQKEESKEIKSEKKEES
-203 EIKNEKKDDSNK
+203 IK

-239 QKGEENES
+239 QIIVENES

-253 SPSIK
+253 SPSIT

-269 PKASDKN
+269 QKASDKN

-292 EYDFYT
+292 EFDFYT

-355 NDHFI
+355 NDQFL
-360 YFCKDTELYTNE
+360 YFCKDIELFTDE

-406 FRTVNKI
+406 FRTLNKI

-427 DIFHEFKKEYSL
+427 EIFHEFKKEFNL
-439 DYSIEIKENK
+439 DYNIEIKENK

>member
-27 VGDMPPQKD
+27 VGDMPPKKD

-44 EEIKVKKEIKNFNLQ
+44 EEVKVKKEVKNFNLQ

-83 DDDNEEKAKKN
+83 DDDNEEKDKKN
-94 KSENNEESTN
+94 KNENNEESTN
-104 DNDSSKEKK
+104 DNDSSNEKK
-113 EEEKKQEIKE
+113 EEENKTEIKQENKE
-123 EKKEERDN
+123 EKE
-131 NIKEEKQE
+131 IK
-139 NNDEKKIEK
+139 K
-148 ENKEIKDEDKKEKVQ
+148 ENKNEDKKEKVE

-173 EVKKEITEEKKE
+173 ENKEEMKE

-190 IKPEENKKKEELK
+190 INPEANKQKEESKEIKSEKKEES
-203 EIKNEKKDDSNK
+203 IK

-239 QKGEENES
+239 QIIVENES

-253 SPSIK
+253 SPSIT

-269 PKASDKN
+269 QKASDKN

-292 EYDFYT
+292 EFDFYT

-355 NDHFI
+355 NDQFL
-360 YFCKDTELYTNE
+360 YFCKDIELFTDE

-406 FRTVNKI
+406 FRTLNKI

-427 DIFHEFKKEYSL
+427 EIFHEFKKEFNL
-439 DYSIEIKENK
+439 DYNIEIKENK

>member
-27 VGDMPPQKD
+27 VGDMPPKKD

-44 EEIKVKKEIKNFNLQ
+44 EEVKVKKEVKNFNLQ

-83 DDDNEEKAKKN
+83 DDDNEEKDKKN
-94 KSENNEESTN
+94 KNENNEESTN
-104 DNDSSKEKK
+104 DNDSSNEKK
-113 EEEKKQEIKE
+113 EEENKTEIKQ
-123 EKKEERDN
+123 
-131 NIKEEKQE
+131 EKQE
-139 NNDEKKIEK
+139 NKEEKKIEK
-148 ENKEIKDEDKKEKVQ
+148 ENKNEGKKEKVE

-173 EVKKEITEEKKE
+173 ENKEEMKE

-190 IKPEENKKKEELK
+190 INPETNKQKEESKEIKSEKKEES
-203 EIKNEKKDDSNK
+203 IK

-239 QKGEENES
+239 QIIVENES

-253 SPSIK
+253 SPSIT

-269 PKASDKN
+269 QKASDKN

-292 EYDFYT
+292 EFDFYT

-355 NDHFI
+355 NDQFL
-360 YFCKDTELYTNE
+360 YFCKDIELFTDE

-406 FRTVNKI
+406 FRTLNKI

-427 DIFHEFKKEYSL
+427 EIFHEFKKEFNL
-439 DYSIEIKENK
+439 DYNIEIKENK

>member
-27 VGDMPPQKD
+27 VGDMPPKKD

-44 EEIKVKKEIKNFNLQ
+44 EEVKVKKEVKNFNLQ

-83 DDDNEEKAKKN
+83 DDDNEEKDKKN

-104 DNDSSKEKK
+104 DNDSSNEKK
-113 EEEKKQEIKE
+113 EDENKTEI
-123 EKKEERDN
+123 
-131 NIKEEKQE
+131 KQE
-139 NNDEKKIEK
+139 NNEEKKIQK
-148 ENKEIKDEDKKEKVQ
+148 ENKNEDKKEKVE

-173 EVKKEITEEKKE
+173 ENKEEMKE
-185 NKKPE
+185 SKKPE
-190 IKPEENKKKEELK
+190 INPEANKQKEESKEIKSEKKEES
-203 EIKNEKKDDSNK
+203 IK

-239 QKGEENES
+239 QIIVENES

-253 SPSIK
+253 SPSIT

-269 PKASDKN
+269 QKASDKN

-292 EYDFYT
+292 EFDFYT

-355 NDHFI
+355 NDQFL
-360 YFCKDTELYTNE
+360 YFCKDIELFTDE

-406 FRTVNKI
+406 FRTLNKI

-427 DIFHEFKKEYSL
+427 EIFHEFKKEFNL
-439 DYSIEIKENK
+439 DYNIEIKENK

>member
-27 VGDMPPQKD
+27 VGDMPPKKD

-44 EEIKVKKEIKNFNLQ
+44 EEVKVKKEVKNFNLQ

-83 DDDNEEKAKKN
+83 DDDNEEKDKKN
-94 KSENNEESTN
+94 KNENNEESTN
-104 DNDSSKEKK
+104 DNDSSNEKK
-113 EEEKKQEIKE
+113 EEENKTEIKQ
-123 EKKEERDN
+123 
-131 NIKEEKQE
+131 EKQE
-139 NNDEKKIEK
+139 NNEEKKIQK
-148 ENKEIKDEDKKEKVQ
+148 ENKNEDKKEKVE

-173 EVKKEITEEKKE
+173 ENKEEMKE

-190 IKPEENKKKEELK
+190 INPETNKQKEESKEIKSEKKEES
-203 EIKNEKKDDSNK
+203 IK

-239 QKGEENES
+239 QIIVENES

-253 SPSIK
+253 SPSIT

-269 PKASDKN
+269 QKASDKN

-292 EYDFYT
+292 EFDFYT

-355 NDHFI
+355 NDQFL
-360 YFCKDTELYTNE
+360 YFCKDIELFTDE

-406 FRTVNKI
+406 FRTLNKI
-413 KEFYTDDEIYGELL
+413 KDFYTDDEIYGELL
-427 DIFHEFKKEYSL
+427 EIFHEFKKEFNL
-439 DYSIEIKENK
+439 DYNIEIKENK

>member
-27 VGDMPPQKD
+27 VGDMPPKKD

-44 EEIKVKKEIKNFNLQ
+44 EEVKVKKEVKNFNLQ

-83 DDDNEEKAKKN
+83 DDDNEEKDKKN
-94 KSENNEESTN
+94 KNENNEESTN
-104 DNDSSKEKK
+104 DNDSSNEKK
-113 EEEKKQEIKE
+113 EEENKTEIKQ
-123 EKKEERDN
+123 
-131 NIKEEKQE
+131 EKQE
-139 NNDEKKIEK
+139 NNEEKNFEK
-148 ENKEIKDEDKKEKVQ
+148 ENKNEDKKEKVE

-173 EVKKEITEEKKE
+173 ENKEEMKE
-185 NKKPE
+185 SKKPE
-190 IKPEENKKKEELK
+190 INPEANKQKEESKEIKSEKKEES
-203 EIKNEKKDDSNK
+203 IK

-239 QKGEENES
+239 QIILENEP

-253 SPSIK
+253 SPSIT

-269 PKASDKN
+269 QKASDKN

-292 EYDFYT
+292 EFDFYT

-355 NDHFI
+355 NDQFL
-360 YFCKDTELYTNE
+360 YFCKDIELFTDE

-406 FRTVNKI
+406 FRTLNKI

-427 DIFHEFKKEYSL
+427 EIFHEFKKEFNL
-439 DYSIEIKENK
+439 DYNIEIKENK